1 MCVCMYVCI
10 YVQIYIYLH
19 IRTNLYKSIVYI
31 YIYIYINMYVPMNTT
46 FFIGIR
52 IFTAIVPIHWYRFF
66 GSPTVQ
72 KKQSWQVPLFAEH
85 SRAAGMEGAVP
96 SAQTKRRVE
105 SSCNW

>member
-1 MCVCMYVCI
+1 MYV
-10 YVQIYIYLH
+10 YMYKYIYIY
-19 IRTNLYKSIVYI
+19 ICIYIYIQIYKSIVYI
-31 YIYIYINMYVPMNTT
+31 YIHINMYVPMNTT

>member
-1 MCVCMYVCI
+1 MCVYVCMYICTNI
-10 YVQIYIYLH
+10 YIYIYIYIQIYI
-19 IRTNLYKSIVYI
+19 NLL